1 MSSDIINFM
10 KSVVLTGA
18 SGYIGQFAI
27 RCLLDKNYIVHA
39 VTSKPFDFV
48 KTENL
53 YWHRANLLNPDET
66 KNLIERL
73 RPTHLLHFAWYVEH
87 GRYWNALYNLDW
99 LKVGLN
105 LAECFAENGGER
117 MVISGTCAEYDW
129 TKPSPFVEYI
139 TPFNPQTLYGAA
151 KSSLSLILERFAEV
165 AGISFASGKIFFP
178 FGGNEADTRLIPSV
192 THALIKNESAKIS
205 HGNQIRDFMFVED
218 IAEAFV
224 ALLESDVRG
233 AVNVASGEGIKIK
246 DVAAEVA
253 KIIGAPELLRIGA
266 IEPQQNEPP
275 AIVANVTRLREEVG
289 WQKPF
294 DLRKRLEETVNL
306 WRETSVLHTNSGFEN
321 QALGCRQL

>member
-1 MSSDIINFM
+1 M

-27 RCLLDKNYIVHA
+27 RHLLDKNYIVHA
-39 VTSKPFDFV
+39 VTSKSANYV
-48 KTENL
+48 NTENL
-53 YWHRANLLNPDET
+53 HWHQANLLNDGET
-66 KNLIERL
+66 KNLIEKI

-87 GRYWNALYNLDW
+87 GNYWNALYNLDW
-99 LKVGLN
+99 LKVGLQ
-105 LAECFAENGGER
+105 LAGRFAETGGER
-117 MVISGTCAEYDW
+117 MVVSGTCAEYDW
-129 TKPSPFVEYI
+129 TKPSPFTEYV

-165 AGISFASGKIFFP
+165 SRFSFASGKIFFP
-178 FGGNEADTRLIPSV
+178 FGGNEADIRLIPSV
-192 THALIKNESAKIS
+192 TRALIKNEAAKIS

-224 ALLESDVRG
+224 ALLDSDVRG
-233 AVNVASGEGIKIK
+233 AVNIASGEGVKIK
-246 DVAAEVA
+246 DIAAEVA
-253 KIIGAPELLRIGA
+253 KIIGTPELLRIGA
-266 IEPQQNEPP
+266 ISVQENEPP
-275 AIVANVTRLREEVG
+275 AIVADVTRLREEVG

-306 WRETSVLHTNSGFEN
+306 WRETSAFHTNSGFEN

>member
-1 MSSDIINFM
+1 M

-39 VTSKPFDFV
+39 VTSKPFDFE
-48 KTENL
+48 TTRNL
-53 YWHRANLLNPDET
+53 YWYQANLLNAGET
-66 KNLIERL
+66 KNLIERI

-87 GRYWNALYNLDW
+87 GNYWNALYNLDW
-99 LKVGLN
+99 LKVGLH

-129 TKPSPFVEYI
+129 TKPSPFVEYR

-165 AGISFASGKIFFP
+165 GGFSFASGKFFFS
-178 FGGNEADTRLIPSV
+178 FGGNEEEIRLIPSV
-192 THALIKNESAKIS
+192 TRALIKNEAAEIS

-233 AVNVASGEGIKIK
+233 AVNVASGKGIKIK
-246 DVAAEVA
+246 DIVAEIA

-266 IEPQQNEPP
+266 ISPQENEPP
-275 AIVANVTRLREEVG
+275 AIVADVTRLREEVG
-289 WQKPF
+289 WQKQF
-294 DLRKRLEETVNL
+294 DLRKRLEETINL
-306 WRETSVLHTNSGFEN
+306 WRETSAFYTNSGFEN
-321 QALGCRQL
+321 QALGGRQL